1 MDKEIDSNQEEIASY
16 SQAAYSWLMLITNY
30 YKRVSDDLD
39 INIDEM
45 MTLNTVS
52 AHWLYKI
59 NSKNNKSFSDLVDM
73 SDEDIKKYFSGSR
86 LSILSIANILGQPKE
101 STRRRVQKLID
112 YQLLK
117 KDENNGI
124 MLGENY
130 TRLVNKFADKTAAEL
145 YKLTSRLGKIKWY
158 QKKEEETL

>member
-1 MDKEIDSNQEEIASY
+1 MKMRKDSQDEIKSY

-30 YKRVSDDLD
+30 YKRVNELDL
-39 INIDEM
+39 NIDEM

-59 NSKNNKSFSDLVDM
+59 NSENEKSYNELIDM
-73 SDEDIKKYFSGSR
+73 PDEEIKKYFSGSR

-130 TRLVNKFADKTAAEL
+130 TKLVSEFADKTASEL
-145 YKLTSRLGKIKWY
+145 YKLTIRLSKINWY
-158 QKKEEETL
+158 QKKDEEIS

>member
-1 MDKEIDSNQEEIASY
+1 MNIRKDSQEEIKSY

-30 YKRVSDDLD
+30 YKRVNELDL
-39 INIDEM
+39 NIDEM

-59 NSKNNKSFSDLVDM
+59 NSKAEKSFNDLTDM
-73 SDEDIKKYFSGSR
+73 PDEEIKKYFSGSR

-130 TRLVNKFADKTAAEL
+130 TNLVSEFADKTASEL
-145 YKLTSRLGKIKWY
+145 YRLTNRLGKINWY
-158 QKKEEETL
+158 QKKGEEVS

>member
-1 MDKEIDSNQEEIASY
+1 MNIRKDSQEEINSY

-30 YKRVSDDLD
+30 YKRVNELDL
-39 INIDEM
+39 NIDEM

-59 NSKNNKSFSDLVDM
+59 NSKDEKSYNDLIDM
-73 SDEDIKKYFSGSR
+73 PDEEIKKYFSGSR

-130 TRLVNKFADKTAAEL
+130 TKLVSEFADKTASEL
-145 YKLTSRLGKIKWY
+145 YRLTTRLGKINWY
-158 QKKEEETL
+158 QKKGEEVS

>member
-1 MDKEIDSNQEEIASY
+1 MNIDIDSNQDDIASY

-30 YKRVSDDLD
+30 YKRVSDDLNID
-39 INIDEM
+39 IDEM

-52 AHWLYKI
+52 AHWLYKV
-59 NSKNNKSFSDLVDM
+59 NSKNNKSFKELKEM

-117 KDENNGI
+117 KDDNNGI

-130 TRLVNKFADKTAAEL
+130 TRLVSNFGDKTAEEV
-145 YKLTSRLGKIKWY
+145 YKLTTRLGKINWY
-158 QKKEEETL
+158 KKKEEETL

>member
-1 MDKEIDSNQEEIASY
+1 MNIRKDSQEEINSY

-30 YKRVSDDLD
+30 YKRVNELDL
-39 INIDEM
+39 NIDEM

-59 NSKNNKSFSDLVDM
+59 NSKDEKSYNDLIDM
-73 SDEDIKKYFSGSR
+73 PDEEIKKYFSGSR

-124 MLGENY
+124 ILGENY
-130 TRLVNKFADKTAAEL
+130 TKLVSEFADKTASEL
-145 YKLTSRLGKIKWY
+145 YRLTTRLGKINWY
-158 QKKEEETL
+158 QKKGEEVS

>member
-1 MDKEIDSNQEEIASY
+1 MNKDIDSNQEEIASY

-59 NSKNNKSFSDLVDM
+59 NSKNNKSFTELVDM

-130 TRLVNKFADKTAAEL
+130 TRLVNKFADKTASEL

>member
-1 MDKEIDSNQEEIASY
+1 MKMRKDSQDEIKSY

-30 YKRVSDDLD
+30 YKRVNELDL
-39 INIDEM
+39 NIDEM

-59 NSKNNKSFSDLVDM
+59 NLENEKSYNELTNM
-73 SDEDIKKYFSGSR
+73 PDEEIKKYFSGSR

-130 TRLVNKFADKTAAEL
+130 TKLVSEFADKTASEL
-145 YKLTSRLGKIKWY
+145 YKLTIRLSKINWY
-158 QKKEEETL
+158 QKKDEEIS

>member
-1 MDKEIDSNQEEIASY
+1 MNIRKDSQEEINSY

-30 YKRVSDDLD
+30 YKRVNELDL
-39 INIDEM
+39 NIDEM

-59 NSKNNKSFSDLVDM
+59 NSKDEKSYNDLIDM
-73 SDEDIKKYFSGSR
+73 PDEEIKKYFSGSR

-130 TRLVNKFADKTAAEL
+130 TKLVSEFADKTASEL
-145 YKLTSRLGKIKWY
+145 YRLTIRLGKINWY
-158 QKKEEETL
+158 QKKGEEVS

>member
-1 MDKEIDSNQEEIASY
+1 MKSDSHDEIKSY

-30 YKRVSDDLD
+30 YKRVNELDL
-39 INIDEM
+39 NIDEM

-59 NSKNNKSFSDLVDM
+59 NSKDEKSYNDLSNMPD
-73 SDEDIKKYFSGSR
+73 DEIEKYFSGSR

-130 TRLVNKFADKTAAEL
+130 TKLVSEFADKTASEL
-145 YKLTSRLGKIKWY
+145 YRLTNRLGKINWY
-158 QKKEEETL
+158 QNKDEEIS

>member
-1 MDKEIDSNQEEIASY
+1 MNMKKDSQDEINSY

-30 YKRVSDDLD
+30 YKRVNELDL
-39 INIDEM
+39 NIDEM

-52 AHWLYKI
+52 AHWLYQI
-59 NSKNNKSFSDLVDM
+59 NSKNEKSFNELTNM
-73 SDEDIKKYFSGSR
+73 PDEEIKKYFSGSR

-101 STRRRVQKLID
+101 STRRRIQKLID

-130 TRLVNKFADKTAAEL
+130 TKLISEFADKTASEL
-145 YKLTSRLGKIKWY
+145 YRLTIRLGKINWY
-158 QKKEEETL
+158 QKKDGEVS

>member
-1 MDKEIDSNQEEIASY
+1 MNMKKDSQDEINSY

-30 YKRVSDDLD
+30 YKRVNELDL
-39 INIDEM
+39 NIDEM

-59 NSKNNKSFSDLVDM
+59 NLENEKSYNELTNM
-73 SDEDIKKYFSGSR
+73 PDEEIKKYFSGSR

-124 MLGENY
+124 ILGENY
-130 TRLVNKFADKTAAEL
+130 TKLVSEFADKTASEL
-145 YKLTSRLGKIKWY
+145 YRLTIRLGKINWY
-158 QKKEEETL
+158 HKKDEEVS

>member
-1 MDKEIDSNQEEIASY
+1 MDKEIDSNQDEIASY

-59 NSKNNKSFSDLVDM
+59 NSKNNKSFSDLIDM

-117 KDENNGI
+117 KDDNNGI

-145 YKLTSRLGKIKWY
+145 YKLTSRLGKIHWY
-158 QKKEEETL
+158 KKKEEETL